1 MEGIV
6 DENRGIWL
14 TPAGAGIALICFF
27 LPWIEFS
34 CGTMK
39 GTISGAEMGG
49 VMWVVFVAALLNL
62 LAFYY
67 FRNYD
72 ELDRAKPV
80 VVLSAL
86 VAIAIM
92 VYRYFNYQSGAGCC
106 QGGVDQL
113 GNIPAMK
120 QLMGNNA
127 DFPDFGFNIKYG
139 AYGTISGFLL
149 SLIGGHFLDKQQ
161 VSEKPARAVISYY
174 SESSDKKDKP
184 PSFE

>member
-1 MEGIV
+1 M

-34 CGTMK
+34 CGAMK

-49 VMWVVFVAALLNL
+49 VMWVVFVAALLSL

-92 VYRYFNYQSGAGCC
+92 VYKYFNYKSGAGCC

-113 GNIPAMK
+113 SNIPAMK
-120 QLMGNNA
+120 SLLGENA
-127 DFPDFGFNIKYG
+127 NIPEFGYNIKFG
-139 AYGTISGFLL
+139 AYGTAAGFLL
-149 SLIGGHFLDKQQ
+149 SLIGGHFLDRQQ
-161 VSEKPARAVISYY
+161 VSNKPTKAVISYY
-174 SESSDKKDKP
+174 SESSEKKDKP
-184 PSFE
+184 STFE

>member
-1 MEGIV
+1 MEGVV

-34 CGTMK
+34 CGSMK
-39 GTISGAEMGG
+39 GSISGAEIGG
-49 VMWVVFVAALLNL
+49 VIWVVFVAAVLSL

-80 VVLSAL
+80 VILSAL

-92 VYRYFNYQSGAGCC
+92 VNKYFNYKSGMGCC
-106 QGGVDQL
+106 QGGMEQL

-120 QLMGNNA
+120 EILGESTDIPNFDYNVK
-127 DFPDFGFNIKYG
+127 FG
-139 AYGTISGFLL
+139 AYGTALGFLI
-149 SLIGGHFLDKQQ
+149 SLIGSNFLDKQG
-161 VSEKPARAVISYY
+161 STEKPNKAVISYY
-174 SESSDKKDKP
+174 SESSEKKDKP